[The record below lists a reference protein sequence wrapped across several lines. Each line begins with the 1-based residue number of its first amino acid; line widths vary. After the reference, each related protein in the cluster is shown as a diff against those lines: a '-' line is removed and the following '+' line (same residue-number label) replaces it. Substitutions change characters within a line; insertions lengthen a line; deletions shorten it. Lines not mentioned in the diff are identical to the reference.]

1 MEVWE
6 IKRAKG
12 RERMAFMVWRLLCY
26 TLAMD
31 PLIHKSIRRSLLLTL
46 YERYMAN
53 PTEMLEP
60 ALFMGDGVI
69 EKHPLLVNM
78 HYLADRGLVEL
89 MLGYDPTTFSA
100 VRITSKGIDLVENQF
115 ELDRQ
120 FPPHPDCAERDAAD
134 LPMLIEQLQHEADI
148 CDLDGT
154 ARRALL
160 DDVAYL
166 RNEIA
171 RPAACWRLQVIRSV
185 LGWMSEAVASCD
197 MPPPSLPVLVRRI
210 EELTGI

>member
-1 MEVWE
+1 MNP
-6 IKRAKG
+6 R
-12 RERMAFMVWRLLCY
+12 
-26 TLAMD
+26 
-31 PLIHKSIRRSLLLTL
+31 IHKSIRRSLLLTL

-53 PTEMLEP
+53 PVEMLEP
-60 ALFMGDGVI
+60 GHFLADGML

-89 MLGYDPTTFSA
+89 MRGYDPSLFAA
-100 VRITSKGIDLVENQF
+100 VRITARGIDLVENQF

-120 FPPHPDCAERDAAD
+120 FPPHPDAAEQGAAD
-134 LPMLIEQLQHEADI
+134 LPMLIEQLQAEADI
-148 CDLDGT
+148 CDLDGV

-171 RPAACWRLQVIRSV
+171 RPAACWRLQVIRAV
-185 LGWMSEAVASCD
+185 LGWMAEAVASCD
-197 MPPPSLPVLVRRI
+197 MPPPSLPTLIRRI
-210 EELTGI
+210 EALSGA